1 MSITTHKHSF
11 LVVAEPD
18 DVLELLEK
26 GFLDF
31 LKSVPYIRV
40 VDITEKGVII
50 DLSIRRG
57 FSRFRDRLIITYKR
71 SEDSLLEVYGIGKE
85 VEYTIIINVKKEF
98 PHSRVEIISTSRS
111 IRPRII
117 KAFLSDFNK
126 RLEEY
131 IKREIK
137 LRKAAPAQAK
147 PAVSPPSKKATA
159 EAKPAEKPLVVEEKP
174 KPAAG
179 KPVVKEKAME
189 KPASLGI
196 SGRVLEE
203 KMKDPLWIAQLLLSS
218 SLIKRGE
225 IQLPGSPKELIDK
238 LLMENKDKITGYRL
252 VMISL
257 RGGDID
263 SHIIIDPVNN
273 DILAA
278 KTTKGG
284 ILDYT
289 GEEAIKKLFE
299 KKQEKLEYK
308 LWGINQLPQQ

>member
-1 MSITTHKHSF
+1 M
-11 LVVAEPD
+11 
-18 DVLELLEK
+18 
-26 GFLDF
+26 DF

-40 VDITEKGVII
+40 VDVTERGVIV
-50 DLSIRRG
+50 DLSFRRG
-57 FSRFRDRLIITYKR
+57 LSRFKDRLIVTYKR
-71 SEDSLLEVYGIGKE
+71 SGGDVVEVSGIGRDS
-85 VEYTIIINVKKEF
+85 EYTMVISVRKEF
-98 PHSRVEIISTSRS
+98 PHSRVEILSTSRS
-111 IRPRII
+111 TRPRLV
-117 KAFLSDFNK
+117 KALLADLGK

-137 LRKAAPAQAK
+137 LKRITPPPAK
-147 PAVSPPSKKATA
+147 PAAVTPPSSRTTV
-159 EAKPAEKPLVVEEKP
+159 EAKPVEKPLVVEEKP
-174 KPAAG
+174 KPVAG
-179 KPVVKEKAME
+179 KPVVKEKATE
-189 KPASLGI
+189 KPAPLGI
-196 SGRVLEE
+196 SGRLLEE

-225 IQLPGSPKELIDK
+225 IQLPGSPKELVDN
-238 LLMENKDKITGYRL
+238 LLMENKDRITGYRL

-273 DILAA
+273 DILAV